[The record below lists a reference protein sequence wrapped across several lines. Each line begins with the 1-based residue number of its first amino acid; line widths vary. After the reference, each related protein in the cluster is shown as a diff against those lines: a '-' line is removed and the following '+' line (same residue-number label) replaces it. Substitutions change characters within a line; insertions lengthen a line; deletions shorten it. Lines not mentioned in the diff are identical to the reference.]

1 MAMISKSSELDR
13 QIDEALD
20 GFLDNMSRRWRPL
33 LALLALALVFYFF
46 MWPSRGTWGPP
57 LLMIVGFLLQLLF
70 GIAFA
75 IIQFVAIFWFLARG
89 RTYWVMPGETGI
101 GFKDYKGNPE
111 VLDAARQIVV
121 LLRGVKEFKA
131 MGGEHIRG
139 LLLVGPPGTGKSY
152 LAQAISTEAGVPF
165 GYVSAPSMT
174 SMFLGVGN
182 LKVMALYRKARKLAR
197 KHGAAILFIDE
208 IDAIGTSRTSRNGQ
222 GGNQG
227 GFFGGFFGGG
237 GGVGL
242 LNELLMQ
249 MDPPP
254 ADQGRWKRFLRW
266 LGLRRGKADMP
277 PVLSIAA
284 TNIAESLD
292 SALLRPG
299 RFDRKIRIDAPDAH
313 GRHEIIEYYLAKV
326 HHDPN
331 IDIERMVND
340 TQGYTPVAIKYV
352 INESVVHAHFSGRT
366 VITYDD
372 FTRARDTHEYGL
384 RQPVKAMSALD
395 KRRIAYHEA
404 GHTIAQLE
412 YAPITRQRFAKV
424 TLMRY
429 GNLGAGVGGFS
440 STRPMEETFG
450 GASTREEV
458 LADIRVSLASRAAEE
473 VFLGTR
479 LSGVGGDFGNAT
491 TDAANYLFRWGM
503 DGNIINPFVFTPQM
517 DVDQAMQEK
526 IEALLQEQYAEV
538 KKLIER
544 RRDEVEAIA
553 EELIQRDEL
562 NNQDVEDILKRVAA
576 AKHAA
581 GNGAS
586 GAPDDSLLTHLLAA
600 GDLDWREPVNMP
612 DPTPVAEPDAEP
624 K

>member
-1 MAMISKSSELDR
+1 MAMVGKSNELDQ

-20 GFLDNMSRRWRPL
+20 GFLDNMSRRWRPT
-33 LALLALALVFYFF
+33 LALIVLALVFYFF

-57 LLMIVGFLLQLLF
+57 LLAITGFLLQLLF

-111 VLDAARQIVV
+111 VLDAANQIVV

-174 SMFLGVGN
+174 SMFMGVGN
-182 LKVMALYRKARKLAR
+182 LKVMSLYRKARKLAR

-208 IDAIGTSRTSRNGQ
+208 IDAIGTSRTRGGQ
-222 GGNQG
+222 NQG
-227 GFFGGFFGGG
+227 GFFGGMMGGG
-237 GGVGL
+237 GTGL

-266 LGLRRGKADMP
+266 LGLRRGGADMP

-284 TNIAESLD
+284 TNIAEALD
-292 SALLRPG
+292 QALLRPG

-313 GRHEIIEYYLAKV
+313 GRREIIDYYIAKV

-331 IDIERMVND
+331 IDIDRMVND
-340 TQGYTPVAIKYV
+340 TQGYTPVAVKYV

-366 VITYDD
+366 EINYED

-429 GNLGAGVGGFS
+429 GNFGAGVGGFS
-440 STRPMEETFG
+440 STKPTEETFG

-458 LADIRVSLASRAAEE
+458 LADIRVSLGSRAAEE
-473 VFLGTR
+473 VFLETR

-517 DVDQAMQEK
+517 DVDQAMQDK
-526 IEALLQEQYAEV
+526 IEALLQEQYTEV
-538 KKLIER
+538 KALIER

-562 NNQDVEDILKRVAA
+562 NSQDVEEILKRVAF
-576 AKHAA
+576 AKRIA
-581 GNGAS
+581 GNGAHNGS
-586 GAPDDSLLTHLLAA
+586 AEDTLLSNLLAA
-600 GDLDWREPVNMP
+600 GDLDWREPVELP
-612 DPTPVAEPDAEP
+612 DPTPVAEPEP
-624 K
+624 EPQ